1 MWWDRI
7 EADAEKRALAIALIE
22 HVPQSGWRE
31 RTLCA
36 ASTAALCNEQGW
48 RRTFPN
54 GARDA
59 IWFISEVSDAS
70 MKLAFEAS
78 PAGCMSTVVAERLE
92 QNGHLKLF
100 VRKVMLYDLLH
111 PIQAVRRMQ
120 RTAHAML
127 GCMPRMDRAPS
138 RFEVA
143 ALNAAYTV
151 IVFVWLFDTTR
162 GQSLTS
168 RTTASVMRLIGQR

>member
-7 EADAEKRALAIALIE
+7 EVGAEKRALALALIE
-22 HVPQSGWRE
+22 RVPHWGWRE
-31 RTLCA
+31 RTLRA
-36 ASTAALCNEQGW
+36 ASAAALCNEQGW
-48 RRTFPN
+48 RGIFPN

-70 MKLAFEAS
+70 MMLAFHAS
-78 PAGCMSTVVAERLE
+78 PAICMSTVIAERLE
-92 QNGHLKLF
+92 QNAHLKPF

-127 GCMPRMDRAPS
+127 ACMPRMDRAPS

-151 IVFVWLFDTTR
+151 IVFVWLFDRTP
-162 GQSLTS
+162 GQILTS
-168 RTTASVMRLIGQR
+168 RTTASATRLIGQR